1 MLTLLF
7 NIPIISLTSVI
18 LYLGINK
25 KNYYT
30 VINFNVFFPF
40 LFAFI
45 FSIIFISW
53 NDLFDKI
60 YGHGLSRDKSL
71 SFDISGKQIAIEGI
85 LEPPFKNEGSQ
96 KPNFVVRTLDE
107 KTNETIKD
115 INYKIIANLK
125 MKP

>member
-1 MLTLLF
+1 
-7 NIPIISLTSVI
+7 
-18 LYLGINK
+18 LGINK

-85 LEPPFKNEGSQ
+85 LEPSFKNEGSQ

>member
-1 MLTLLF
+1 
-7 NIPIISLTSVI
+7 
-18 LYLGINK
+18 LGINK

-85 LEPPFKNEGSQ
+85 LEPSFKNEGSQ
-96 KPNFVVRTLDE
+96 KT
-107 KTNETIKD
+107 
-115 INYKIIANLK
+115 
-125 MKP
+125 

>member
-1 MLTLLF
+1 MIVNSASIFFTLLF
-7 NIPIISLTSVI
+7 ALV
-18 LYLGINK
+18 
-25 KNYYT
+25 
-30 VINFNVFFPF
+30 
-40 LFAFI
+40 
-45 FSIIFISW
+45 FSIIFFSW
-53 NDLFDKI
+53 NDLFDEI
-60 YGHGLSRDKSL
+60 YGHGLSRDESL

>member
-96 KPNFVVRTLDE
+96 KPNFVVRTIDE